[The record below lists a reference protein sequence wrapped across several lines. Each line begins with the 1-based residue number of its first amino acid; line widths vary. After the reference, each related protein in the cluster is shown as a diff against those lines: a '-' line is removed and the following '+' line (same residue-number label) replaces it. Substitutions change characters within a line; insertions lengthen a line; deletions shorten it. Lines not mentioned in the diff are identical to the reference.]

1 MPGYKESD
9 AENCGA
15 IKYKSC
21 HSVGVKPGFF
31 NIMRFKGIDD
41 VENHTQEDDS
51 HAEADGNDKYGIQF
65 SDKRYG
71 RHTVHRPQ
79 PQSRYDILKSK
90 DTSEHQT
97 EKCGKDSGAADD
109 SGKIDMLQLVQEQSS
124 DKEQESLSCITE
136 HGSENKGVGDGNK
149 PGGVHLAIG
158 GKSVHFYIH
167 FKGFEKLRVFQLGR
181 RLMVLVVFRRI
192 GIFSVYQA
200 EDFFV
205 G

>member
-1 MPGYKESD
+1 MPGYKKSD

-31 NIMRFKGIDD
+31 NVMHLKGIDD

-109 SGKIDMLQLVQEQSS
+109 SGKIDML
-124 DKEQESLSCITE
+124 
-136 HGSENKGVGDGNK
+136 
-149 PGGVHLAIG
+149 
-158 GKSVHFYIH
+158 
-167 FKGFEKLRVFQLGR
+167 
-181 RLMVLVVFRRI
+181 
-192 GIFSVYQA
+192 
-200 EDFFV
+200 
-205 G
+205 